1 MERDQE
7 FSGWQTALL
16 NGIKKAQRDSEIIC
30 KAADDIDTLYN
41 IVDVVFEKK
50 SEEGLQKILSENVTN
65 PQYEEIEL
73 YVKKKIK
80 KQIIDA
86 EYAFALRASFVLI
99 DCNIDAN
106 YDDEEAFVLFTTIS
120 NETDD

>member
-1 MERDQE
+1 MAGRK
-7 FSGWQTALL
+7 GLKVLL
-16 NGIKKAQRDSEIIC
+16 LSIIFC
-30 KAADDIDTLYN
+30 LNVSPLFLLDDIDTIYN

-86 EYAFALRASFVLI
+86 EYVFALRASFVLI